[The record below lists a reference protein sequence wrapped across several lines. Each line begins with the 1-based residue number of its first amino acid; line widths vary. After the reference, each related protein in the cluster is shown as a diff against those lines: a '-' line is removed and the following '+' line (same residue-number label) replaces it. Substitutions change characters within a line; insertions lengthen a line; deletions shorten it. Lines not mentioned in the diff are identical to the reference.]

1 MLTVPA
7 STETLVRRQEG
18 GGWHGASVLVTG
30 ATGFIGAHLVR
41 RLGAL
46 GARVHAVSRSPRERT
61 GPGETWHVA
70 DVSDPEAIENLLLS
84 TRPAVVFHLA
94 SEVAGARDPR
104 LVRPMLESNLAG
116 VVNLLTTVTDMPGT
130 RVVLAGSLEEPRP
143 GDGETTPSSP
153 YAVAKWAAGGYARM
167 FHELWDVSVTTL
179 RIGMVYGPGQQDTT
193 KLVPY
198 VTLALLRGEE
208 PRLSSGT
215 RQLDWV
221 YVDDVVDAFLAAG
234 TTPQAAGRG
243 FDIGTGTRTSI
254 RDTVELL
261 SRIVGGSPRPRY
273 GAISDRPLDSA
284 RIADITS
291 AAETLGWCPEVGL
304 EKGLRL
310 TAAWYA
316 DRLRTHPAG

>member
-104 LVRPMLESNLAG
+104 LVRPMLGA
-116 VVNLLTTVTDMPGT
+116 T
-130 RVVLAGSLEEPRP
+130 
-143 GDGETTPSSP
+143 SP
-153 YAVAKWAAGGYARM
+153 
-167 FHELWDVSVTTL
+167 
-179 RIGMVYGPGQQDTT
+179 
-193 KLVPY
+193 
-198 VTLALLRGEE
+198 
-208 PRLSSGT
+208 
-215 RQLDWV
+215 
-221 YVDDVVDAFLAAG
+221 
-234 TTPQAAGRG
+234 
-243 FDIGTGTRTSI
+243 
-254 RDTVELL
+254 
-261 SRIVGGSPRPRY
+261 
-273 GAISDRPLDSA
+273 
-284 RIADITS
+284 
-291 AAETLGWCPEVGL
+291 
-304 EKGLRL
+304 
-310 TAAWYA
+310 AWS
-316 DRLRTHPAG
+316 TC